1 MHSAVAAARSGKMQY
16 RRIANRRVRP
26 LECPYRNSQA
36 QLAEWRVFFVGGDA
50 GVVRVSPDSN
60 QRVTGRQR
68 TDAGLSLLAIAAD
81 RDQRI
86 ANDFY
91 PARRLMA
98 LRIADEEAVS
108 HATVLEI
115 DHRTDGV
122 RQRIIA
128 AEREGCAK
136 PALRSRDRFPCTQE
150 R

>member
-1 MHSAVAAARSGKMQY
+1 M
-16 RRIANRRVRP
+16 
-26 LECPYRNSQA
+26 
-36 QLAEWRVFFVGGDA
+36 
-50 GVVRVSPDSN
+50 RVSPDSD

-68 TDAGLSLLAIAAD
+68 ADAGLSLLAVAAN
-81 RDQRI
+81 RDQSV

-91 PARRLMA
+91 PDRRLMA
-98 LRIADEEAVS
+98 LRIDDVQAVS